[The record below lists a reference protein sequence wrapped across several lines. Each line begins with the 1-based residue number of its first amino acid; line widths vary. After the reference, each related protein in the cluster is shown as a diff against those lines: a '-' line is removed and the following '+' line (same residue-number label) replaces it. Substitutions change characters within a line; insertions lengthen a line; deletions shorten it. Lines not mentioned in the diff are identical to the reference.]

1 MKFMESKEYDVIII
15 RRTTNC
21 QNEDSVFSSTP
32 TPSTGRPFP
41 RKPMLHHTKE
51 NMQILLTIKFNFVFL
66 PIEYWLVSTID
77 PQEQDLHRHRPEEL
91 LQFGGVCRQGT
102 RPADDQPC
110 RGRCEPD
117 GEDHLLSGVAL
128 SEGLWGG
135 RPAPTFRGGKE
146 DERGEL

>member
-1 MKFMESKEYDVIII
+1 MESKEYDVIII

-66 PIEYWLVSTID
+66 PIEYWLVSTI
-77 PQEQDLHRHRPEEL
+77 
-91 LQFGGVCRQGT
+91 
-102 RPADDQPC
+102 
-110 RGRCEPD
+110 PD